1 MSHWDTDGVLIDVGR
16 KIEGLRKRAHMT
28 HAELAKRLGVKKEVV
43 IKIEK
48 GQYNML
54 LETLMEIAWIFGRR
68 LSIRFVKRKEGV

>member
-1 MSHWDTDGVLIDVGR
+1 MLHCDTDGVLIDVGLM
-16 KIEGLRKRAHMT
+16 IGGLRKRAHMT
-28 HAELAKRLGVKKEVV
+28 QAELAKRLGVRKAVV

-68 LSIRFVKRKEGV
+68 LSIRFIKRKEGV

>member
-1 MSHWDTDGVLIDVGR
+1 
-16 KIEGLRKRAHMT
+16 MT
-28 HAELAKRLGVKKEVV
+28 HAELAKRLGVRKEVV

-48 GQYNML
+48 GQYDML

>member
-1 MSHWDTDGVLIDVGR
+1 
-16 KIEGLRKRAHMT
+16 MT

-68 LSIRFVKRKEGV
+68 LSIRFIKRKEGV